1 VVLGVRRLDG
11 PELGLAPLDGRDLGG
26 RELVAAA
33 RQGDPGG
40 QELGSAQDMTAG
52 AG

>member
-1 VVLGVRRLDG
+1 VGGRRLDG
-11 PELGLAPLDGRDLGG
+11 PQLGVAPLDGRHLGG

-33 RQGDPGG
+33 RGRDPGG
-40 QELGSAQDMTAG
+40 QELGQAEAMTAG